1 MEKMKN
7 YFSKRKKIVA
17 AALCAASLVTAI
29 GAAGVAS
36 AARPGP
42 NNKADA
48 VTSATTRAKQGG
60 ESGKTAVPA
69 AVQSNIGENR
79 AKEIALKHAGLA
91 AEKVTFSKTELEK
104 EEGPFVYDV
113 EFYTAD
119 TEYEYE
125 IDAAAGTVCSSKAEP
140 LERETDAVTGAAT
153 HDSQNGQTAQPAVQS
168 NIGESRAKEIALK
181 HAGLAAS
188 QVGFEKTKLENEDG
202 RAEYEIEFYSDEK
215 EYEYTIDA
223 LNGNILEQEID
234 QRD

>member
-69 AVQSNIGENR
+69 AVQSNIGE
-79 AKEIALKHAGLA
+79 
-91 AEKVTFSKTELEK
+91 
-104 EEGPFVYDV
+104 
-113 EFYTAD
+113 
-119 TEYEYE
+119 
-125 IDAAAGTVCSSKAEP
+125 
-140 LERETDAVTGAAT
+140 
-153 HDSQNGQTAQPAVQS
+153 
-168 NIGESRAKEIALK
+168 SRAKEIALK

-188 QVGFEKTKLENEDG
+188 QVGFEKAKLENEDG